1 MAAMSKDKANMRK
14 SDCSGRGGFRELPAL
29 WCSASAATGMP
40 KISLQLHL
48 Q

>member
-14 SDCSGRGGFRELPAL
+14 SDCPEEVELTAL
-29 WCSASAATGMP
+29 QCSASAATGMP